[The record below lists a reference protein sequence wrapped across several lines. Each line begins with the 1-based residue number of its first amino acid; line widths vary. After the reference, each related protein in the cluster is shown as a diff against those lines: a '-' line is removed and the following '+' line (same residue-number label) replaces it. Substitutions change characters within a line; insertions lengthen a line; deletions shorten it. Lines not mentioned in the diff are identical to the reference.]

1 MSVRRVK
8 KRSELSPDLPVWPEQ
23 VVGSKYVRFLERHLH
38 QLRDEVP
45 HGNQRLFL
53 DDVLVAYLLAFF
65 NPTIRSL
72 RTLED
77 FSQTVQVQKHVSI
90 PKLCRSTLSDFN
102 QLADP
107 SRLEPLLSALRRQ
120 LNRRHAQRGTT
131 DELATLLRSTVAVD
145 GTFLPAAAD
154 VAWALRCS
162 NQRQFTCHRARVDVH
177 LGVENWWPEVIAV
190 PPAGQSE
197 SDSAITHVQPGRVY
211 LYDRGFNSFALINAH
226 YGQNQDELET
236 LAHFVAR
243 YRPAGGNAPELL
255 EAKAQ
260 SLTVADRAAG
270 VISDRLGR
278 FRSSKHTRHTILDV
292 PLREVLIEYV
302 DQGQIKILRL
312 ITNLREVPAA
322 VIAHLYR
329 YRWQIEL
336 FFRWLKCFG
345 NFDHLIS
352 HCRNGVLTHFY
363 VTVIAVLLMY
373 LHTGYRPSKY
383 LFVLMSQV
391 AAGGAT
397 IDEVLPIL
405 RERGRQNELA
415 RQSAARRY
423 AKKKQQG

>member
-1 MSVRRVK
+1 MRRRVK

-23 VVGSKYVRFLERHLH
+23 VVGSKFVRLLERHLH

-102 QLADP
+102 KLADP
-107 SRLEPLLSALRRQ
+107 SRLEPLLSTLRRQ
-120 LNRRHAQRGTT
+120 LNKRHTQRGTT

-154 VAWALRCS
+154 VAWALRCN
-162 NQRQFTCHRARVDVH
+162 NQRQFTCRRARVDVH
-177 LGVENWWPEVIAV
+177 LGVENWWPEVVAV
-190 PPAGQSE
+190 APAGQSE
-197 SDSAITHVQPGRVY
+197 SDSAIAHIQPGQVY

-226 YGQNQDELET
+226 HQEKQGEWKA
-236 LAHFVAR
+236 LAHFVVR
-243 YRPAGGNAPELL
+243 YRPAGGNAPELV
-255 EAKAQ
+255 EAKDQ
-260 SLTVADRAAG
+260 RLTAADRTAG
-270 VISDRLGR
+270 VVSDRVGR
-278 FRSSKHTRHTILDV
+278 FRSSKHARHTILDV

-302 DQGQIKILRL
+302 DEGQTKALRL
-312 ITNLREVPAA
+312 ITNLLEAPAA

-363 VTVIAVLLMY
+363 VAVIGVLLMY

-397 IDEVLPIL
+397 LEEVLPIL
-405 RERGRQNELA
+405 RERERQNELA
-415 RQSAARRY
+415 RQSAAKRY
-423 AKKKQQG
+423 AKKKQQAK

>member
-1 MSVRRVK
+1 MRRRVK
-8 KRSELSPDLPVWPEQ
+8 KRSDLPSDLPVWPEQ
-23 VVGSKYVRFLERHLH
+23 VVGGKYVRLLERQLE
-38 QLRDEVP
+38 QLREESP
-45 HGNQRLFL
+45 HGNRRLFL

-77 FSQTVQVQKHVSI
+77 FSQTVQVQKHISI

-120 LNRRHAQRGTT
+120 LNRRHTQRGTT

-154 VAWALRCS
+154 VAWALRCN
-162 NQRQFTCHRARVDVH
+162 NQRQHLCHRARVDVH

-190 PPAGQSE
+190 EPAPQSE
-197 SDSAITHVQPGRVY
+197 SDSAIAHIQPGKVY
-211 LYDRGFNSFALINAH
+211 LYDRGFNSFALLNAH
-226 YGQNQDELET
+226 YQQNQDELET
-236 LAHFVAR
+236 LAHFVVR
-243 YRPAGGNAPELL
+243 YRPAGGNAPELV
-255 EAKAQ
+255 EVKDQ
-260 SLTVADRAAG
+260 RLTAADRAAG
-270 VISDRLGR
+270 VVSDRQGR
-278 FRSSKHTRHTILDV
+278 FHSSKHARHTILDV

-302 DQGQIKILRL
+302 DEGQTKTLRL
-312 ITNLREVPAA
+312 ITNLLEAAAA

-345 NFDHLIS
+345 HFDHLIS

-363 VTVIAVLLMY
+363 VAVIGILMMY

-397 IDEVLPIL
+397 LEEVLPIL
-405 RERGRQNELA
+405 RERERQNELA

-423 AKKKQQG
+423 AKKKQQAQ

>member
-8 KRSELSPDLPVWPEQ
+8 KRSELSSDLPVWPEQ
-23 VVGSKYVRFLERHLH
+23 VVGSKYVRLLERHLH

-45 HGNQRLFL
+45 HGNRRLFL

-102 QLADP
+102 QLVDP
-107 SRLEPLLSALRRQ
+107 SRLEPLLSVLRRQ
-120 LNRRHAQRGTT
+120 LNRRQAQHGTT

-154 VAWALRCS
+154 VAWALRCN

-190 PPAGQSE
+190 ASANQSE
-197 SDSAITHVQPGRVY
+197 SNSAIAHVQPGRVY
-211 LYDRGFNSFALINAH
+211 LYDRGFNSFALIDAH
-226 YGQNQDELET
+226 YRQNRDESEAV
-236 LAHFVAR
+236 AHFVVR
-243 YRPAGGNAPELL
+243 YRPAGGNAPELM
-255 EAKAQ
+255 EANAQ
-260 SLTVADRAAG
+260 SLTAADRAAG
-270 VISDRLGR
+270 VVSDRLGR
-278 FRSSKHTRHTILDV
+278 FRSSKHARHTILDV
-292 PLREVLIEYV
+292 PLREVLVEYV
-302 DQGQIKILRL
+302 DQGQTKILRL
-312 ITNLREVPAA
+312 ITNLLEVPAA

-345 NFDHLIS
+345 NFDHLMS

-363 VTVIAVLLMY
+363 VTVVAVLLMY

-397 IDEVLPIL
+397 VDEVLPIL
-405 RERGRQNELA
+405 RERERQNEIA
-415 RQSAARRY
+415 RQSAACRY
-423 AKKKQQG
+423 AKKKQQS

>member
-1 MSVRRVK
+1 MRRRVK
-8 KRSELSPDLPVWPEQ
+8 KRSELPPDLPVWPEQ
-23 VVGSKYVRFLERHLH
+23 VMGGKYVRLLERQLE
-38 QLRDEVP
+38 QLREESP
-45 HGNQRLFL
+45 HGNRRLFL
-53 DDVLVAYLLAFF
+53 DDVFVAYLLAFF

-107 SRLEPLLSALRRQ
+107 NRLEPLLSALRRQ
-120 LNRRHAQRGTT
+120 LTRRQAQRGTA

-154 VAWALRCS
+154 VAWALRCN
-162 NQRQFTCHRARVDVH
+162 NQRQHICHRAGVDVH

-190 PPAGQSE
+190 ESAPHSE
-197 SDSAITHVQPGRVY
+197 SDSAIAHIRPGKVY

-226 YGQNQDELET
+226 YQDQREA
-236 LAHFVAR
+236 LAHFVVR
-243 YRPAGGNAPELL
+243 YRPAGGNAPELV
-255 EAKAQ
+255 EATAQ
-260 SLTVADRAAG
+260 PLTAADRTAG
-270 VISDRLGR
+270 VVSDRLGK
-278 FRSSKHTRHTILDV
+278 FCSSKHARHTILDV

-302 DQGQIKILRL
+302 DEGQTKPLRL
-312 ITNLREVPAA
+312 ITNLFDAPAA

-363 VTVIAVLLMY
+363 VAVVGVLLMY

-391 AAGGAT
+391 ASGGAT
-397 IDEVLPIL
+397 LEEVLPIL
-405 RERGRQNELA
+405 RERERQNELA
-415 RQSAARRY
+415 RQSAAKRY
-423 AKKKQQG
+423 AKKKQQAK